1 MNFYSLQ
8 IMVAS
13 VVCGLIIGLDVKEIL
28 SNNTIVGYEWLNAIP
43 ALPAI
48 FSGFVVWY
56 LFAVF
61 GNLIGDYSDIIQRM
75 LKIDM
80 DDDGYSPMWWLL
92 VLYYIPI
99 LIMIVATYLLSIGLA
114 RIVN

>member
-13 VVCGLIIGLDVKEIL
+13 IVCGLIIGLDVKEIL

-48 FSGFVVWY
+48 FSGFIVWY

-61 GNLIGDYSDIIQRM
+61 GNLIGYSDIIERM

-80 DDDGYSPMWWLL
+80 DDDESSPTWKWLI
-92 VLYYIPI
+92 LYYIPI

-114 RIVN
+114 RIIN